1 MMSTTTTKH
10 ISRMSPFGKDT
21 YWYGMLSSQ
30 GLFLKLHYLTI
41 ISNLQHREVE
51 KNRLLGI
58 LQSTIIKKRS

>member
-1 MMSTTTTKH
+1 
-10 ISRMSPFGKDT
+10 MSPFGKDT